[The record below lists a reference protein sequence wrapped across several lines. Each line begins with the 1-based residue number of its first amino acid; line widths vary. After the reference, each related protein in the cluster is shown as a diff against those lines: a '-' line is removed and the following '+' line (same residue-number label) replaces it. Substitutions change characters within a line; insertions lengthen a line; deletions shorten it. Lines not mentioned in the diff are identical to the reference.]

1 MMMTV
6 TQMNAYVQKFG
17 RAYEKFL
24 TPLAKQIDMPVKAV
38 GILLY
43 IANNPLANTAKD
55 ICRNLFMK
63 QGIVSFHVDNLVKA
77 GYLERQAARGDRR
90 VTKLVCT
97 DKSRPIISRGREL
110 QKTFFEN
117 LTRGVS
123 HENMEILK
131 NCFDI
136 FEKNIS
142 AMTERKKKDEEI

>member
-1 MMMTV
+1 M
-6 TQMNAYVQKFG
+6 
-17 RAYEKFL
+17 
-24 TPLAKQIDMPVKAV
+24 
-38 GILLY
+38 
-43 IANNPLANTAKD
+43 
-55 ICRNLFMK
+55 
-63 QGIVSFHVDNLVKA
+63 DNLVKA

-136 FEKNIS
+136 FEKNIA
-142 AMTERKKKDEEI
+142 AMTGRKKKDEEI